1 MELEQELGKVW
12 LCTGEDQSS
21 AVAAAVHAAG
31 TAGLLRSLPGTAVL
45 LPAQRTSA
53 QGSHKWELLSAL
65 TEFDIEAESIE
76 PRRLRLLAND
86 QLWRRVVLSRPD
98 TRLAEV
104 RLPAAVVE
112 APARI
117 ALATVHPNRDTPIA
131 LDVLTRYT
139 HPRLRLLLRAAPDRE
154 ALAAEVNLA
163 CRLDLLMVVG
173 VLGAVPVAAIT
184 RDRIA
189 AELFGLALRE
199 DPVLSSRE
207 LAGLW
212 EDKLVQRATELDLGV
227 TVPTQLRVHLPSAL
241 PADTAAAF
249 DRILLR
255 LGLPPHAPQA
265 DLDRVRSEG

>member
-1 MELEQELGKVW
+1 R
-12 LCTGEDQSS
+12 
-21 AVAAAVHAAG
+21 A
-31 TAGLLRSLPGTAVL
+31 
-45 LPAQRTSA
+45 SA
-53 QGSHKWELLSAL
+53 QGPVARELQGA
-65 TEFDIEAESIE
+65 
-76 PRRLRLLAND
+76 LANYD
-86 QLWRRVVLSRPD
+86 IKAARVEPLGLRTLTDGALWRRVALSRPD

-104 RLPAAVVE
+104 RLPAAVVD

-117 ALATVHPNRDTPIA
+117 AFATVNPDRGAPIA

-189 AELFGLALRE
+189 AELIGLALRE

-227 TVPTQLRVHLPSAL
+227 AVPSQLRLHLPSTL
-241 PADTAAAF
+241 PADAGAAL

-255 LGLPPHAPQA
+255 LGLPPRAA
-265 DLDRVRSEG
+265 EAGLERVRGEG